1 MVQVLLVALI
11 ALLSLAGCSKL
22 VPKLDEVLPDNRV
35 EYRKSKTLPDLE
47 VPPDLT
53 TDAIQDRMAIPE
65 GGDTAKYSTYQE
77 RVADRKRQEELERTA
92 NEAVRVLDN
101 EHVIAVSGAPTQ
113 IWPKLVELMQE
124 LGYELELNDE
134 ELGIIETTW
143 VENEEELHR
152 EKFKI
157 FAEPGEDTATSVL
170 YVSNRAEELIQKD
183 GEMVWQPKARDAAR
197 EKLLVERVQE
207 KLGAGSAPAV
217 ATTAPMVATV
227 AATTAADAADDG
239 AATTTASG
247 TVEPTDAGSAP
258 AGTADE
264 SVEPADAGSGLA
276 ELVSAGGG
284 KVYLSVRED
293 FSAAWRSTGVAL
305 ERAGYDIDQSDK
317 DRGIYYIRVPAREG
331 EVTKRGVLSKLKFW
345 GDDSE
350 HELQINL
357 TGVGAKTEL
366 VVLDKEGRWETGSV
380 SKRIL
385 DRLNRELNKLN
396 S

>member
-1 MVQVLLVALI
+1 MVQVLLIVLSVVLALT
-11 ALLSLAGCSKL
+11 GCSKL

-53 TDAIQDRMAIPE
+53 TDAIKDRMAIPE

-77 RVADRKRQEELERTA
+77 RVADRKRDEELERTA

-101 EHVIAVSGAPTQ
+101 EHVIAVSGATAQ
-113 IWPKLVELMQE
+113 IWPQLVALMEEQ
-124 LGYELELNDE
+124 GYELELNDE
-134 ELGIIETTW
+134 ELGIIETIW

-157 FAEPGEDTATSVL
+157 FAEPGEEAGTTVL
-170 YVSNRAEELIQKD
+170 YVSNRAEELLQKD
-183 GEMVWQPKARDAAR
+183 GKMTWQALTRDATR
-197 EKLLVERVQE
+197 ENVLVEKVQAKFGVGDTKPQTIATE
-207 KLGAGSAPAV
+207 RSTEESA
-217 ATTAPMVATV
+217 
-227 AATTAADAADDG
+227 
-239 AATTTASG
+239 S
-247 TVEPTDAGSAP
+247 DAGEA
-258 AGTADE
+258 E
-264 SVEPADAGSGLA
+264 DAGDTAGVTDGRA
-276 ELVSAGGG
+276 EIISAGGG
-284 KVYLSVRED
+284 KVYLSLRED

-305 ERAGYDIDQSDK
+305 ERAGYDVDQSDK

-331 EVTKRGVLSKLKFW
+331 EATKRGMLAKMKFW
-345 GDDSE
+345 GDDDE

-357 TGVGAKTEL
+357 TGVGEKTEV

-385 DRLNRELNKLN
+385 DRLNRELNKLD